1 MRFWYLSK
9 RTIKTI
15 GSVIFLTAIIHL
27 VVMIVNAVYFKD
39 VKILNYFRVLSLDT
53 YFPKITK
60 GYLSDII
67 SVIIITVLFLL
78 FWFFKK
84 RVKIVK

>member
-27 VVMIVNAVYFKD
+27 GVMIVNAVYFKD